1 MNQRTVVILLSDKRS
16 GSTMIQRE
24 LCKHPDIQTVA
35 YSPHTYFETHHW
47 LKGAVLLGRA
57 PETFAGHKVY
67 AGYGSRANARTYLI
81 DCVKTNVPEFQVP
94 EDDRRL
100 VFAGW
105 EALCEQ
111 FAQPVFFEKSPQHL
125 AQWAA
130 LSLLL
135 EWIQET
141 SFHVRVIGLTRNP
154 LSVQYSAYQLF
165 HSQPAKRQFGWL
177 EIQKN
182 LLAFQYLLPDGAFFH
197 VRYEDIIEQPDS
209 TFAALCGFIGVPP
222 WPGMGG
228 TTHSASLTKWRD
240 DAYFTLQLDPSVKQM
255 ARHLGYSE
263 AELDNPAKPEPPLS
277 YRLKKQCIAYP
288 VVKTT
293 KGPS

>member
-100 VFAGW
+100 VFAG
-105 EALCEQ
+105 ECGEFIEDRPEPFGLRFSDA
-111 FAQPVFFEKSPQHL
+111 QHL
-125 AQWAA
+125 HRIG
-130 LSLLL
+130 
-135 EWIQET
+135 IQVSCE
-141 SFHVRVIGLTRNP
+141 V
-154 LSVQYSAYQLF
+154 A
-165 HSQPAKRQFGWL
+165 
-177 EIQKN
+177 
-182 LLAFQYLLPDGAFFH
+182 
-197 VRYEDIIEQPDS
+197 
-209 TFAALCGFIGVPP
+209 CGFAVREHVEVLPE
-222 WPGMGG
+222 
-228 TTHSASLTKWRD
+228 
-240 DAYFTLQLDPSVKQM
+240 QL
-255 ARHLGYSE
+255 
-263 AELDNPAKPEPPLS
+263 LD
-277 YRLKKQCIAYP
+277 Q
-288 VVKTT
+288 
-293 KGPS
+293 